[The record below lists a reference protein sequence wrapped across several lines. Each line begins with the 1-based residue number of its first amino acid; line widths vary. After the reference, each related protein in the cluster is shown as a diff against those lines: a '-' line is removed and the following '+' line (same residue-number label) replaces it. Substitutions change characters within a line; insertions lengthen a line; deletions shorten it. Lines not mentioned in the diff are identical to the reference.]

1 MELPGIG
8 KMIQVAINSHR
19 DTPMADLEFS
29 LEFYVHANRR
39 KLVSKSDLVRIDRTD
54 GTPAS
59 TANS

>member
-1 MELPGIG
+1 
-8 KMIQVAINSHR
+8 MIQVAINSHR